1 MTKKIV
7 FTDKA
12 KDQIKK
18 ITNESKSKK
27 YFRISVK
34 GGGCSGFKYS
44 FSFDDS
50 KKGDDVEFEKVL
62 IDKASLEVI
71 SGSTIDFKVEMIG
84 ESFVI
89 NNPKATAACGCGLSF
104 SV

>member
-12 KDQIKK
+12 KDQIQK
-18 ITNESKSKK
+18 ITSESKSKK

-50 KKGDDVEFEKVL
+50 KKDDDVEFVMY
-62 IDKASLEVI
+62 S
-71 SGSTIDFKVEMIG
+71 SGCSSRLSSIKPNS
-84 ESFVI
+84 SF
-89 NNPKATAACGCGLSF
+89 
-104 SV
+104 